1 MCYPKPGPRCS
12 AHAAAALKKASDAF
26 KEAAVSRDE
35 EATIAA
41 RENLT
46 KAQDDFY
53 MTPKGQ
59 EYLKAKI
66 KETGDPSGDLFFKLE
81 YGILARE
88 EAIRLA
94 KATDVGD
101 NDTHAAEA
109 AAAVAAEAEATRL
122 DQEHAEMLRAEK
134 DNLDAENVVRK
145 SRGLRPV
152 SNFQNLSLDS
162 PVGGYSAYDAS
173 LTPQAPDLE
182 KISSLVDAVDN
193 GANTAAALGEAFGMT
208 SRDGSYYA
216 NGTEYIGLVK
226 KSESADGAH
235 EYELTENGR
244 IFKAASPEH
253 RSVLLRELVN
263 ETPLMKA
270 YAESGRS
277 REKLEEYIR
286 DTGAGYEESVAKR
299 RASSLITWDRKLN
312 SDSFV
317 QELATSSEVTQRL
330 SLKAA
335 ENARILKEERL
346 RKVQTVRTYGICNH
360 CYSTLPATGKCDCQD

>member
-1 MCYPKPGPRCS
+1 MCYVSPGPRCS
-12 AHAAAALKKASDAF
+12 SHASAALKKASNAF
-26 KEAAVSRDE
+26 KEAAVSGDE
-35 EATIAA
+35 EATITA

-46 KAQDDFY
+46 KASDDFY

-59 EYLKAKI
+59 DYLKAKI

-94 KATDVGD
+94 KTTDVGD
-101 NDTHAAEA
+101 NDTHAAARA
-109 AAAVAAEAEATRL
+109 AAAEAEAEATRL
-122 DQEHAEMLRAEK
+122 DQEHAEMLKAEK

-162 PVGGYSAYDAS
+162 PVGGYSTYDAS

-193 GANTAAALGEAFGMT
+193 GANTAAALGEAFNMT
-208 SRDGSYYA
+208 ARDGSYYA
-216 NGTEYIGLVK
+216 NGTEYIGLVRK
-226 KSESADGAH
+226 TEVADGVN

-244 IFKAASPEH
+244 IFKAASPEN

-277 REKLEEYIR
+277 REQLEEYIR
-286 DTGAGYEESVAKR
+286 DTGYEESVAKR

-312 SDSFV
+312 SDGFV
-317 QELATSSEVTQRL
+317 QELATSSELTQRL
-330 SLKAA
+330 SVEAA
-335 ENARILKEERL
+335 KNARILKEERL
-346 RKVQTVRTYGICNH
+346 RKIPTVRTYGVCNH
-360 CYSTLPATGKCDCQD
+360 CYSHLPATGRCDCQD

>member
-12 AHAAAALKKASDAF
+12 AHAAAALKKANEAF
-26 KEAAVSRDE
+26 KEAALSRDE

-46 KAQDDFY
+46 KASDEFY

-59 EYLKAKI
+59 DYLKAKI

-88 EAIRLA
+88 EALNLV
-94 KATDVGD
+94 KASDIGD

-109 AAAVAAEAEATRL
+109 AAAAAAEAEAARL
-122 DQEHAEMLRAEK
+122 DQEHAEMLQAEK

-145 SRGLRPV
+145 SRGLMPV
-152 SNFQNLSLDS
+152 SKFQNLKLDS
-162 PVGGYSAYDAS
+162 PTSGYSTYDAS

-182 KISSLVDAVDN
+182 KISSLVDAVGN
-193 GANTAAALGEAFGMT
+193 GANTAAALGEAFNMT

-216 NGTEYIGLVK
+216 NGTEYIGLVNK
-226 KSESADGAH
+226 TQGADGTH

-244 IFKAASPEH
+244 IFKAASPAE

-270 YAESGRS
+270 YAESGKS

-286 DTGAGYEESVAKR
+286 DTGYEETVAKR

-312 SDSFV
+312 SDGFV
-317 QELATSSEVTQRL
+317 QELAASSELTQRL
-330 SLKAA
+330 SIKAA
-335 ENARILKEERL
+335 ENARILKEQRL
-346 RKVQTVRTYGICNH
+346 QKVPTVRTYGICNH

>member
-12 AHAAAALKKASDAF
+12 SHASANLKKASVAF
-26 KEAAVSRDE
+26 KETAVSGDE

-46 KAQDDFY
+46 KASDEFY

-66 KETGDPSGDLFFKLE
+66 KETGDPSGETFFKLE

-88 EAIRLA
+88 EALRLA
-94 KATDVGD
+94 RATDVGD
-101 NDTHAAEA
+101 NDTHAAA
-109 AAAVAAEAEATRL
+109 AQAEAEATRL
-122 DQEHAEMLRAEK
+122 DQEHAEMLKAEK
-134 DNLDAENVVRK
+134 DNRDAENVVRK

-193 GANTAAALGEAFGMT
+193 GANTAAALGEAFGMS

-226 KSESADGAH
+226 KTEVADGAH

-244 IFKAASPEH
+244 IFKSASPAN

-270 YAESGRS
+270 YAESGKS

-286 DTGAGYEESVAKR
+286 DTGSGYEESVAKR

-335 ENARILKEERL
+335 ENARVLKEERL
-346 RKVQTVRTYGICNH
+346 RKIPTVRTYGICNH
-360 CYSTLPATGKCDCQD
+360 CYSTLPATGTCDCRD

>member
-12 AHAAAALKKASDAF
+12 SHASAALKKASDAF
-26 KEAAVSRDE
+26 KETAVSGDE

-46 KAQDDFY
+46 KASDEFY

-59 EYLKAKI
+59 DYLKAKI
-66 KETGDPSGDLFFKLE
+66 KETGDASGDLFFKLE

-94 KATDVGD
+94 KVTDVGD
-101 NDTHAAEA
+101 NDTHAAARA
-109 AAAVAAEAEATRL
+109 AAEAEAEATRL
-122 DQEHAEMLRAEK
+122 DQEHAEMMKAEK
-134 DNLDAENVVRK
+134 ENLDAENVVRK

-152 SNFQNLSLDS
+152 SNFQNLTLDS
-162 PVGGYSAYDAS
+162 PPSGYSTYDAS

-208 SRDGSYYA
+208 ARDGSYYA
-216 NGTEYIGLVK
+216 NGTEYIGLVS
-226 KSESADGAH
+226 KSEVGDGVN

-244 IFKAASPEH
+244 IFKAAAPAH

-263 ETPLMKA
+263 ETPLMKV
-270 YAESGRS
+270 YAESGKS

-286 DTGAGYEESVAKR
+286 DTGYEESVAKR

-312 SDSFV
+312 SDGFV
-317 QELATSSEVTQRL
+317 QDLATSSEETKRL
-330 SLKAA
+330 SVKAA

-346 RKVQTVRTYGICNH
+346 RKIPTVRTYGICNH
-360 CYSTLPATGKCDCQD
+360 CYSTLPATGMCDCRD

>member
-12 AHAAAALKKASDAF
+12 SHAAAALKKASDAF
-26 KEAAVSRDE
+26 KEVAVSRDE
-35 EATIAA
+35 EAIISA
-41 RENLT
+41 RENFT
-46 KAQDDFY
+46 KASDDFY

-101 NDTHAAEA
+101 NDTHAAA
-109 AAAVAAEAEATRL
+109 AAAAAAEAEATRL
-122 DQEHAEMLRAEK
+122 DQEHAEMLKAEK
-134 DNLDAENVVRK
+134 ENLDAENVVRK

-162 PVGGYSAYDAS
+162 PVSGYSTYDAS

-182 KISSLVDAVDN
+182 KISSLVDAVGN
-193 GANTAAALGEAFGMT
+193 GANTAVALGESLSMT
-208 SRDGSYYA
+208 SRDGNYYA
-216 NGTEYIGLVK
+216 NGTEYIGLVSK
-226 KSESADGAH
+226 TQSADGAH
-235 EYELTENGR
+235 EYALTENGH
-244 IFKAASPEH
+244 IFKAASPAD

-270 YAESGRS
+270 YAESGKS

-286 DTGAGYEESVAKR
+286 DTGYEETVAKR

-312 SDSFV
+312 SDGFV
-317 QELATSSEVTQRL
+317 QELATSSELTQRL
-330 SLKAA
+330 SIKAA
-335 ENARILKEERL
+335 ENARILRESKL
-346 RKVQTVRTYGICNH
+346 QKIPTVRTYGICNH
-360 CYSTLPATGKCDCQD
+360 CYSTLPATGQCDCRD